1 MTALFDTILSHRYF
15 AAEIIG
21 NILDVNPRLWRKPRR
36 MDRRLNEERI
46 KKFRKGYDA
55 YDWTK
60 MLSQT
65 SDA

>member
-1 MTALFDTILSHRYF
+1 
-15 AAEIIG
+15 
-21 NILDVNPRLWRKPRR
+21 